1 MTKEYTYN
9 DAFDELQSIVTAI
22 ETGET
27 SVDELTAKIR
37 RASELIL
44 ICKTKLTASEEEVDK
59 LLAQLVNN
67 DKSAIQE
74 DNEEE

>member
-67 DKSAIQE
+67 NKSAIQE

>member
-9 DAFDELQSIVTAI
+9 DAFEELQAIVNAI

-27 SVDELTAKIR
+27 SVDELTEKIR

-67 DKSAIQE
+67 EKSNTDALS
-74 DNEEE
+74 EEE

>member
-9 DAFDELQSIVTAI
+9 DAFEELQAIVNAI

-27 SVDELTAKIR
+27 SVDELTEKIR